1 MTKCPSCGEENPSG
15 VGMCKRCG
23 KQIPLEE
30 SPLPLDENPQGE
42 VDSGS
47 FEEQVLGLLRAGK
60 KIEAIKIYRTKTGR
74 DLKEAKDAV
83 EALAKQNNIAAKGA
97 GCASVLLI
105 VAVTGLII
113 ASIISRFV

>member
-15 VGMCKRCG
+15 VGLCKRCG

-30 SPLPLDENPQGE
+30 SPQRESPQAE
-42 VDSGS
+42 VASGS

-60 KIEAIKIYRTKTGR
+60 KIDAIKLYRTKMGT

-83 EALAKQNNIAAKGA
+83 EALAKEHNIAAKGA

-105 VAVTGLII
+105 VAATGLII
-113 ASIISRFV
+113 ASIL